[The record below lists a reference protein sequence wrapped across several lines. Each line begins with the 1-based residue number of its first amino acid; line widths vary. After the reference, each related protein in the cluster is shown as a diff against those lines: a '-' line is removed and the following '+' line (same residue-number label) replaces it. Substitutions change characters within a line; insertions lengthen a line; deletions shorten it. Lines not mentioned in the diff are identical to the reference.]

1 MKRLLLRLG
10 LASVLAS
17 GAFGAVAEDGDVK
30 GGKDHWL
37 FTRVPGF
44 VIGEYSESPFDS
56 YSFGYAPGSPRVE
69 GRKTVIRYWVTSG
82 AESPTPLQIC
92 RNHTAAITRIGGT
105 VVQDNG
111 SNVATVKVEKE
122 GKEAWAEVLCDR
134 GRYQLTVVEKEAM
147 AQVVSAG
154 EMLQAIQK
162 QGFVALDVHFDTAKA
177 TIRPES
183 RPVVDQIVVLLKAN
197 PGLKIRV
204 EGHTDSVGTPA
215 SNKAL
220 SQARARS
227 VRDAVVG
234 QGVDAARLTAEGFG
248 QDRPVADNRT
258 EQGRAKN
265 RRVELVKR

>member
-10 LASVLAS
+10 LAGALAS
-17 GAFGAVAEDGDVK
+17 GALAAAAENGDVK
-30 GGKDHWL
+30 GARDHWL
-37 FTRVPGF
+37 FTRMPGF
-44 VIGEYSESPFDS
+44 VLGEYAESPFDS
-56 YSFGYAPGSPRVE
+56 YAFGYAPGSPRVE
-69 GRKTVIRYWVTSG
+69 GRKTVIRYWATPG

-92 RNHTAAITRIGGT
+92 RNHTAAVTKVGGT

-111 SNVATVKVEKE
+111 SNVVTVKLQKD
-122 GKEAWAEVLCDR
+122 GKEAWAEVMCDR

-154 EMLQAIQK
+154 EMLRALDT
-162 QGFVALDVHFDTAKA
+162 QGFIALDVRFDTAKA
-177 TIRPES
+177 TIKPES
-183 RPVVDQIVVLLKAN
+183 RPVIDEIVALMKAN

-204 EGHTDSVGTPA
+204 EGHTDSVGSPA
-215 SNKAL
+215 SNKVL
-220 SQARARS
+220 SGARARS

-258 EQGRAKN
+258 EEGRAKN